1 MEKSIQTVLSRVRL
15 SRVISPRS
23 GLNPIGLGGTGGGQ
37 GHEGVPVLLE
47 VELLEDIGDFEAD
60 DKLTKCVVSA
70 DDWGLKTRLP

>member
-47 VELLEDIGDFEAD
+47 VEELLEEEDVDPD

>member
-1 MEKSIQTVLSRVRL
+1 MLSRVRL

-47 VELLEDIGDFEAD
+47 VELLEDVEAD

>member
-1 MEKSIQTVLSRVRL
+1 MKKSFQTVLSRVRL
-15 SRVISPRS
+15 SRFISPRS

-47 VELLEDIGDFEAD
+47 VELLEEDVEAD

-70 DDWGLKTRLP
+70 DDWGLKTRLS

>member
-1 MEKSIQTVLSRVRL
+1 MKKIIQTVLSRVRL

-47 VELLEDIGDFEAD
+47 VELLEEAD